1 GSLFHNQ
8 HGQRWLGRE
17 ARDRRPQHLG
27 QANAVLDR
35 LVAQLAAIDWHQQ
48 MFVHAHLHACGPV
61 WSMDRPHAHPM
72 SIPRSRQAHMMTPS
86 SEMTKTL
93 IQIMK
98 QELTQRRGNTHA
110 CT

>member
-1 GSLFHNQ
+1 
-8 HGQRWLGRE
+8 
-17 ARDRRPQHLG
+17 
-27 QANAVLDR
+27 
-35 LVAQLAAIDWHQQ
+35 
-48 MFVHAHLHACGPV
+48 
-61 WSMDRPHAHPM
+61 M

-98 QELTQRRGNTHA
+98 HELTQRRGNTHA